1 MIEESIERGRGIEE
15 KIMQYFAIWYICVM
29 FLIYIIQESNMKK
42 LLVASALLLLSVAP
56 AMANNYYG
64 KGTIGI
70 FSPDESGLDS
80 TVSLYGAIGTSLK
93 EQFNAPVSA
102 ELGIGYASPSERF
115 VDVTI
120 IPVTV
125 TALYEI
131 PLRDPRFALNVGGG
145 LGLYF
150 WDVEVD
156 NGFFGGFEDDGVEL
170 GLHLQAGLDYKLN
183 KQTSLVG
190 ELKWS
195 AAEADDVEIGGVS
208 ANVGAKINF

>member
-1 MIEESIERGRGIEE
+1 
-15 KIMQYFAIWYICVM
+15 
-29 FLIYIIQESNMKK
+29 MKK

-80 TVSLYGAIGTSLK
+80 TVSLYAAVGTSLK
-93 EQFNAPVSA
+93 KQFNAPVSG
-102 ELGIGYASPSERF
+102 ELGIGYASPSAPF
-115 VDVTI
+115 IDITI

-131 PLRDPRFALNVGGG
+131 PLKDPRVALNVGGG

-150 WDVEVD
+150 WEVEVD
-156 NGFFGGFEDDGVEL
+156 NGFFGGFQDDGTEL

-195 AAEADDVEIGGVS
+195 GADADGADIGGVS
-208 ANVGAKINF
+208 VNFGAKINL

>member
-1 MIEESIERGRGIEE
+1 
-15 KIMQYFAIWYICVM
+15 
-29 FLIYIIQESNMKK
+29 MKK
-42 LLVASALLLLSVAP
+42 LLIASALLLLSVVP

-70 FSPDESGLDS
+70 FSPDESGIDS
-80 TVSLYGAIGTSLK
+80 TVSLYAAVGTSLK
-93 EQFNAPVSA
+93 KQFNAPVSG
-102 ELGIGYASPSERF
+102 EIGIGYASPSAPF
-115 VDVTI
+115 VDITI

-131 PLRDPRFALNVGGG
+131 PLKDPRVALNVGGG

-150 WDVEVD
+150 WDIEVD
-156 NGFFGGFEDDGVEL
+156 NGFFGFQDDGTEL

-195 AAEADDVEIGGVS
+195 GADADGADIGGVS
-208 ANVGAKINF
+208 VNFGAKINL

>member
-1 MIEESIERGRGIEE
+1 
-15 KIMQYFAIWYICVM
+15 
-29 FLIYIIQESNMKK
+29 MKK
-42 LLVASALLLLSVAP
+42 LLVASALLLLFVTP
-56 AMANNYYG
+56 AMAKNFYG
-64 KGTIGI
+64 KGTLGI

-80 TVSLYGAIGTSLK
+80 TVSLYAAVGTSLK
-93 EQFNAPVSA
+93 EQLHAPVSA
-102 ELGIGYASPSERF
+102 ELGIGYASPSAPF
-115 VDVTI
+115 VDITV

-131 PLRDPRFALNVGGG
+131 PLKDPRVALNVGGG

-156 NGFFGGFEDDGVEL
+156 NGFFGGFHDEGTEL
-170 GLHLQAGLDYKLN
+170 GIHLQAGLDFKLD

-195 AAEADDVEIGGVS
+195 AADADGAEVGGVS

>member
-1 MIEESIERGRGIEE
+1 
-15 KIMQYFAIWYICVM
+15 M
-29 FLIYIIQESNMKK
+29 FFIYLIQESNMKK

-64 KGTIGI
+64 KGTLGL

-80 TVSLYGAIGTSLK
+80 TVSLYGAVGTSLK
-93 EQFNAPVSA
+93 KQFNAPISG
-102 ELGIGYASPSERF
+102 ELGIGYASPSARF

-120 IPVTV
+120 VPVTV

-131 PLRDPRFALNVGGG
+131 PLRDPRVALNVGGG

-156 NGFFGGFEDDGVEL
+156 NGFIGGFHDDGTEL

-183 KQTSLVG
+183 NQTSLVG

-195 AAEADDVEIGGVS
+195 AAEADNVEIGGVS
-208 ANVGAKINF
+208 INFGAKINL

>member
-1 MIEESIERGRGIEE
+1 
-15 KIMQYFAIWYICVM
+15 M
-29 FLIYIIQESNMKK
+29 FFIYLIQESNMKK

-56 AMANNYYG
+56 AMANSYYG

-70 FSPDESGLDS
+70 FSPEESGFDS
-80 TVSLYGAIGTSLK
+80 TASLYVAVGTSLK
-93 EQFNAPVSA
+93 QQLNAPVSA

-115 VDVTI
+115 VDITV

-131 PLRDPRFALNVGGG
+131 PLKDPKVSLNVGGG

-150 WDVEVD
+150 WEVEVD
-156 NGFFGGFEDDGVEL
+156 GGFFGNFNDDGTEL
-170 GLHLQAGLDYKLN
+170 GLHLQAGADFKLN

-195 AAEADDVEIGGVS
+195 AAEADGAEIGGVS
-208 ANVGAKINF
+208 ANVGAKVNF

>member
-1 MIEESIERGRGIEE
+1 
-15 KIMQYFAIWYICVM
+15 
-29 FLIYIIQESNMKK
+29 MKK
-42 LLVASALLLLSVAP
+42 LLLASALLLLSVAP

-70 FSPDESGLDS
+70 FSPEENGLDS
-80 TVSLYGAIGTSLK
+80 TVSLYGAVGTSLRK
-93 EQFNAPVSA
+93 QFNAPISG
-102 ELGIGYASPSERF
+102 ELGIGYASPSESF

-156 NGFFGGFEDDGVEL
+156 SGLFGGNFQDDGTEL

-183 KQTSLVG
+183 NQTALVG

-208 ANVGAKINF
+208 TNFGVKINL